1 MIIAIAGNLLG
12 DNVRILKSEVS
23 KTAYQG
29 VLIAVATLII
39 ATFMASFFTAGEL
52 SLDGIVAA
60 QKNNMALWVLDSI
73 PFVFGFWGQYSSS
86 MIAYQAGAMIFDQ
99 TQELRNKA
107 DNLEKQTNYV
117 NTHDPL
123 TDLPNRALFYDRAER
138 AIVSANAQNQLLSIL
153 LIEIENFKDV
163 YDTLGRN
170 SSDLILKQVSTR
182 LQGVSRERDSV
193 AKIDGNVFG
202 ILLADIVNLTGAE
215 QLARYIQKA
224 MESPFIV
231 ERLQVAVHSNVGI
244 VHFPE
249 HGEDVDTLV
258 QKAGV
263 ALRMAHTSN
272 NGYAIYESSFDN
284 HSPQRLTLMSE
295 LRHAIE
301 RGGLELFYQ
310 AKVSIQTGELYGAE
324 ALLRW
329 NHPTHGFIS
338 PDQFI
343 PMAERTRM
351 IKQLTIWVLKQAF
364 RDCADWRKQGIEIK
378 ISVNLSAKDLHD
390 PELPD
395 LIAGVAASAGIKPEW
410 IMLEITEGSVMNDP
424 ESALEIIERLHRMG
438 YQFSIDDFG
447 TGYSSLAYLKKM
459 PLTELKIDRSFVMD
473 IMNSENDATIVKAT
487 INLAH
492 NLGLHVTA
500 EGVESKEIMAKLK
513 DYGCDVAQGYY
524 LNKPLSVTDFN
535 QWMNSSQWQLTKPQI
550 KTDSCY

>member
-1 MIIAIAGNLLG
+1 MILAIAGNLLG

-29 VLIAVATLII
+29 VLIAVAAIII
-39 ATFMASFFTAGEL
+39 ATFMVSFYSTGEL
-52 SLDGIVAA
+52 TLDGIVSA
-60 QKNNMALWVLDSI
+60 QKNNMALWVIDSI
-73 PFVFGFWGQYSSS
+73 PFVFGFWGQYSST

-117 NTHDPL
+117 STHDPL
-123 TDLPNRALFYDRAER
+123 TDLPNRALFYDRVER

-170 SSDLILKQVSTR
+170 SSDLVLKQVSTR
-182 LQGVSRERDSV
+182 LQGVSRERDSI

-224 MESPFIV
+224 MEPPFIV

-263 ALRMAHTSN
+263 ALQMAHTSN
-272 NGYAIYESSFDN
+272 NGYAVYESTFDN
-284 HSPQRLTLMSE
+284 HSPHRLTLMSE

-310 AKVSIQTGELYGAE
+310 AKISIQTGALYGAE
-324 ALLRW
+324 ALVRW
-329 NHPTHGFIS
+329 NHPTHGFIL

-351 IKQLTIWVLKQAF
+351 INQLTLWVLKQAF
-364 RDCADWRKQGIEIK
+364 RDCSDWRKQGLEIK
-378 ISVNLSAKDLHD
+378 ISVNLSAKDLHN

-395 LIAGVAASAGIKPEW
+395 LIAGAAASAAIKPEW

-459 PLTELKIDRSFVMD
+459 PLTELKIDKSFVMD
-473 IMNSENDATIVKAT
+473 IVTSENDATIVKAM

-513 DYGCDVAQGYY
+513 DYGCDMAQGFY
-524 LNKPLSVTDFN
+524 LNEPLSVTDFN
-535 QWMNSSQWQLTKPQI
+535 KWMNR
-550 KTDSCY
+550 